1 MGLEANRLSLLESV
15 LGAIHVGAIVLD
27 GAGRIVL
34 WNRWME
40 QYSAMPAGEVLCREF
55 YALFPEMR
63 SQRIGMAIQ
72 QALASNFP
80 SLLSQTLNKS
90 PFPLHADR
98 AAALRG
104 ERLQQAIAVTPVEV
118 AGAERHCLIQIT
130 DVSIAANREKVLRE
144 QAMVLRS
151 QTFSDGLTG
160 VANRRHF
167 DVAIDKEQRR
177 AKRNGGTL
185 SLLMIDIDCFK
196 AYNDHYGHQQG
207 DQCLIQVSAALGSML
222 HRSTDLLAR
231 YGGEEFAIILPDTD
245 AEQASLMAEGLRQRV
260 QALDLEHRYA
270 ADGNRQVTVSVGV
283 ATHSPQHPFDV
294 PALIGAADRALY
306 AAKHAGRNRVTAHQ
320 HEMRNR

>member
-1 MGLEANRLSLLESV
+1 MKQEAQAANRLGLLESV
-15 LGAIHVGAIVLD
+15 LGAVHIGAIVLD
-27 GAGRIVL
+27 GHGRIVL

-40 QYSAMPAGEVLCREF
+40 QYSGLPSAEVLCRDF

-72 QALASNFP
+72 QALVSNFP

-90 PFPLHADR
+90 PFPLYANR
-98 AAALRG
+98 SAAARG
-104 ERLQQAIAVTPVEV
+104 ERLQQALAVTPVEV
-118 AGAERHCLIQIT
+118 DGAERHCLIQVT

-177 AKRNGGTL
+177 AKRNGTPL

-196 AYNDHYGHQQG
+196 AYNDHYGHQHG
-207 DQCLIQVSAALGSML
+207 DQCLIQVSSALAALL

-245 AEQASLMAEGLRQRV
+245 AQQALKMASGLRERV
-260 QALDLEHRYA
+260 SALAIEHRYA
-270 ADGNRQVTVSVGV
+270 AQGSQCVTVSVGV
-283 ATHSPQHPFDV
+283 ATLTTEHSFDV
-294 PALIGAADRALY
+294 PSLIGAADRALY
-306 AAKHAGRNRVTAHQ
+306 AAKRAGRNRVMAHQ
-320 HEMRNR
+320 G

>member
-104 ERLQQAIAVTPVEV
+104 ERLQQAIAVTPVQV

-270 ADGNRQVTVSVGV
+270 ADGNRQVTVSVGM

-306 AAKHAGRNRVTAHQ
+306 TAKRTGRNRVAAHAA
-320 HEMRNR
+320 

>member
-1 MGLEANRLSLLESV
+1 MKQEAQEANRLGLLESV
-15 LGAIHVGAIVLD
+15 LGAMHIGAIVLD
-27 GAGRIVL
+27 GQGRIVL

-40 QYSAMPAGEVLCREF
+40 QYSSMPAVEVLCRDF
-55 YALFPEMR
+55 YTLFPEMR

-72 QALASNFP
+72 QALVSNFP

-90 PFPLHADR
+90 PFPLYANR
-98 AAALRG
+98 STAARG
-104 ERLQQAIAVTPVEV
+104 ERLQQALAVTPVELD
-118 AGAERHCLIQIT
+118 GAERHCLIQIT

-144 QAMVLRS
+144 QALVLRS

-177 AKRNGGTL
+177 AKRNGTPL

-196 AYNDHYGHQQG
+196 AYNDHYGHQYG
-207 DQCLIQVSAALGSML
+207 DQCLIQVSGALAGML

-245 AEQASLMAEGLRQRV
+245 AAQALKMAQGLRERV
-260 QALDLEHRYA
+260 SALEIAHRRA
-270 ADGNRQVTVSVGV
+270 AHGNQFVTVSVGV
-283 ATHSPQHPFDV
+283 ATHNAEQPFDT
-294 PALIGAADRALY
+294 PSLIGAADRALY
-306 AAKHAGRNRVTAHQ
+306 AAKHAGRNRVMAHQ
-320 HEMRNR
+320 G

>member
-1 MGLEANRLSLLESV
+1 MELEANRLGLLESV
-15 LGAIHVGAIVLD
+15 LGAVHLGAIVLD
-27 GAGRIVL
+27 TQGRIVL

-40 QYSAMPAGEVLCREF
+40 QYSAMPASDVLCRDF
-55 YALFPEMR
+55 YTLFPEMR

-72 QALASNFP
+72 QALVSNFP

-90 PFPLHADR
+90 PFPLHANR
-98 AAALRG
+98 SAAARG
-104 ERLQQAIAVTPVEV
+104 ERLQQAIAVTPVTV
-118 AGAERHCLIQIT
+118 AAGAGERHCLIQIT

-177 AKRNGGTL
+177 AKRNGGKL

-196 AYNDHYGHQQG
+196 AYNDHYGHQHG
-207 DQCLIQVSAALGSML
+207 DQCLIQVSAALTAML

-245 AEQASLMAEGLRQRV
+245 AEQAMKMAESLRQRV
-260 QALDLEHRYA
+260 LALDLEHRYA
-270 ADGNRQVTVSVGV
+270 AEGNGQVTVSVGV
-283 ATHSPQHPFDV
+283 ATHSPEQPFDV

-306 AAKHAGRNRVTAHQ
+306 AAKRAGRNRVAAHQ
-320 HEMRNR
+320 A